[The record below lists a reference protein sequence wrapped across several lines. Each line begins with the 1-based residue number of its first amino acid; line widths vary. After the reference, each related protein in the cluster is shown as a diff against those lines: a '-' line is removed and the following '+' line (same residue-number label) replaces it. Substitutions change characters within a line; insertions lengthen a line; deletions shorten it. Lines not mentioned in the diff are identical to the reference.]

1 LRELT
6 IKKNLPSAMKTGFL
20 EGSDASS
27 SSESEEERK
36 TDRLSVNKKF
46 AQQFEDRKRKEALEQ
61 LKALEGSD
69 G

>member
-1 LRELT
+1 
-6 IKKNLPSAMKTGFL
+6 MKTGFL
-20 EGSDASS
+20 EGSDASSS

-46 AQQFEDRKRKEALEQ
+46 AQQFEDRKHKEALEQ